1 MTPEQIE
8 QVRTS
13 FAKVVP
19 IADQAA
25 ALFYGRLFETTP
37 ELRALFHRG
46 MHVQGQK
53 LMRALATVVDGLG
66 HIEAIAPVVRDLAK
80 RHVAY
85 GVQPEH
91 YPLVGA
97 ALLWTLEQGLGDEF
111 TPTLRAA
118 WATAYSALS
127 EMMIAAAYPAP
138 QRIRRKPRKSSAGP
152 ISSHASK
159 EDTKLACQPTLLISA
174 QICNFWGLGSSA
186 LGGGSDVIAAEMEEV
201 IDLIVG

>member
-1 MTPEQIE
+1 MTPEQME

-25 ALFYGRLFETTP
+25 ALFFYGRLFETTP
-37 ELRALFHRG
+37 ELRALFHRD

-53 LMRALATVVDGLG
+53 LMKALATVVGGLG
-66 HIEAIAPVVRDLAK
+66 HIEAIAPVARDLAK

-97 ALLWTLEQGLGDEF
+97 ALLWTLQQGLGDEF

-127 EMMIAAAYPAP
+127 EMMIAAAYPAL
-138 QRIRRKPRKSSAGP
+138 QRISASAPPLGKQSASSA
-152 ISSHASK
+152 AR
-159 EDTKLACQPTLLISA
+159 
-174 QICNFWGLGSSA
+174 
-186 LGGGSDVIAAEMEEV
+186 
-201 IDLIVG
+201 